1 MNSDE
6 KRIQFEKVVEDP
18 KYFYLKDF
26 QSKRLRTTYDDFAS
40 QPEYASACFFFF
52 YRIYSVEDTEDR
64 DRQFRKIHGTV
75 KNFLGGEVV
84 HSMTR
89 LIELQELTIELDMKL
104 LAVLAEMD
112 APVAFDMATYERAYK
127 ISDNYAGREKQIE
140 LLDFTIRLIHRI
152 SHRFGI
158 GMVLKGLRA
167 ACLVLGHTSM
177 VDFLM
182 DGYRAFADLRA
193 IDPLAEAMVERER
206 RRLDRIW
213 AIPLAG

>member
-1 MNSDE
+1 MSNEE
-6 KRIQFEKVVEDP
+6 KQIEFEKVVEDP

-26 QSKRLRTTYDDFAS
+26 QSKRLRSTYDDFAS

-84 HSMTR
+84 NSMSR
-89 LIELQELTIELDMKL
+89 LIELQDLTIQLDMKL
-104 LAVLAEMD
+104 LAVLAEME
-112 APVAFDMATYERAYK
+112 APVSFDVDTYERAYK
-127 ISDNYAGREKQIE
+127 MSDNYVAREKQIE
-140 LLDFTIRLIHRI
+140 LLDFTIRLIHSI

-158 GMVLKGLRA
+158 GMILKGLRA
-167 ACLVLGHTSM
+167 ACLVLGHTAM

-193 IDPLAEAMVERER
+193 IDPLAEAMVAREQ

-213 AIPLAG
+213 AIPLTS

>member
-1 MNSDE
+1 MGNEE
-6 KRIQFEKVVEDP
+6 KVIQFEKVVKDP
-18 KYFYLKDF
+18 RYFYLKDF
-26 QSKRLRTTYDDFAS
+26 QSKRLRSTYEDFAV
-40 QPEYASACFFFF
+40 QPEYESACFFFF

-64 DRQFRKIHGTV
+64 DQAFKKIHNTV
-75 KNFLGGEVV
+75 QNFLGGEVV

-89 LIELQELTIELDMKL
+89 LIELQELTIDLDMKL
-104 LAVLAEMD
+104 LEVLAELK
-112 APVAFDMATYERAYK
+112 APEAFDMATYERAYK
-127 ISDNYAGREKQIE
+127 MSDNYVGREKQIE

-167 ACLVLGHTSM
+167 ACTLLGHTAM

-213 AIPLAG
+213 AIPLEG